1 MVIRARAHQLT
12 SQEKHERFTDDMATH
27 HSVNRQNTV
36 SSSGYASDDDAVPR
50 GDPSTTLGLF
60 EERLQAWKHMCAYL
74 EDYIKAVAKDQK
86 SQSKDSEKILK
97 TLNHPLKE
105 GHHFNQELGGIAG
118 LFENLRA
125 NTQAQSQLYAETE
138 QNLEKSV
145 LPIFERL
152 HKEIKAKHKEL
163 DSGAGKQ
170 SKAVE
175 SARNS
180 SQKHIEA
187 LGQHTAMFDSAGGK
201 TTANN
206 DPYVL
211 QRGIWHRLNNQVA
224 EENNHRS
231 DLINIQNNFQQF
243 ENHVVA
249 TVQNGITTFNQ
260 YMGSSHDRAKAMYGD
275 IAQTATGIDPNFEW
289 QGFNKRNGH
298 ILISPNTPSRTI
310 DSLSFPNMNHR
321 STKPLI
327 EGSLER
333 KGKLTGYK
341 TNYYAVT
348 PAGYLHEYKD
358 NDNFKSDP
366 TPETSLY
373 LPDCMIGAVDGQKF
387 TVKGKDSS
395 GNKIAQ
401 KMSLSSEYTYK
412 AHTPSDAQQ
421 WHSIIASVTQGTSH
435 SVPTSPASRQ
445 TSAQYPPIDTTGAQQ
460 TGTVSGQPHSAT
472 TTSPQQI
479 QPGVVGHD
487 MAGTQ
492 QGYAPTSATTQQ
504 TTLPSH
510 STGTAAPGY
519 TEKY

>member
-1 MVIRARAHQLT
+1 
-12 SQEKHERFTDDMATH
+12 MATH
-27 HSVNRQNTV
+27 HHGHHAPTRENTA
-36 SSSGYASDDDAVPR
+36 STSGGYTSDDDAVPG
-50 GDPSTTLGLF
+50 GDPSTTLGLL
-60 EERLQAWKHMCAYL
+60 EERLQAWKHMTAYL

-105 GHHFNQELGGIAG
+105 GHHFNQELGGVAG

-125 NTQAQSQLYAETE
+125 NTQAQSQLNAETE

-163 DSGAGKQ
+163 NSGAGKQ
-170 SKAVE
+170 NKAVE
-175 SARNS
+175 TARNS
-180 SQKHIEA
+180 SQKHIES

-201 TTANN
+201 TTARD

-211 QRGIWHRLNNQVA
+211 QRGIWYRLNKQIG

-243 ENHVVA
+243 ENHVVQ
-249 TVQNGITTFNQ
+249 TVQNGLTTFNQ
-260 YMGSSHDRAKAMYGD
+260 YMASAHDRAKAMYGD
-275 IAQTATGIDPNFEW
+275 IAHTATSIDQNAEW
-289 QGFNKRNGH
+289 NGFNKRNGN
-298 ILISPNTPSRTI
+298 ILMSPNAPARTL
-310 DSLSFPNMNHR
+310 DSMSFPNMNHR
-321 STKPLI
+321 STKALI

-341 TNYYAVT
+341 SNYYAVT

-366 TPETSLY
+366 EPENSLY

-387 TVKGKDSS
+387 TVKGKDTS
-395 GNKIAQ
+395 GNKIVQ
-401 KMSLSSEYTYK
+401 KLSMSSEYTYK
-412 AHTPSDAQQ
+412 AHTDADAQQ
-421 WHSIIASVTQGTSH
+421 WHRVIASVCQGTSN
-435 SVPTSPASRQ
+435 SMPNSPVSRQ
-445 TSAQYPPIDTTGAQQ
+445 TSANYPPIDIHAGQQ
-460 TGTVSGQPHSAT
+460 TGTTGMHQPGSAT

-487 MAGTQ
+487 MAGAGTHP
-492 QGYAPTSATTQQ
+492 GSVPTSATTPHQ

-510 STGTAAPGY
+510 STGTAPPGDRY
-519 TEKY
+519 